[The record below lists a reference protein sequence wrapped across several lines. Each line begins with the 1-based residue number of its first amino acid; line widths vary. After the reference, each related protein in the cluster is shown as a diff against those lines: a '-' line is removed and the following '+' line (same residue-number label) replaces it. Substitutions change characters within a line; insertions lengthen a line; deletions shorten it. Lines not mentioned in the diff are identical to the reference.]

1 MFVSA
6 SAFAGT
12 YFFPLASFLSIW
24 HDIPLSLPLPRC
36 RWQTAYCVLLI
47 SVRYFTMILI
57 VKSRPM
63 CHKQLGVE
71 RTSLPYGFLTA
82 GREAG
87 GGENALINY
96 GILQTLFSRTASCPI
111 HPIIISV
118 LHPPIPTQVRQSM
131 SASRGYGQSSVE
143 VSSEGCPPS
152 EGSPQCPTSGTLFI
166 GCHIF
171 QYRTDRYGPADI
183 SKHGSLLLPLLR
195 CTKVW
200 HQYHIPMRQYTNG
213 LFVETAVLFLQSP
226 ATSRPA

>member
-1 MFVSA
+1 MRIAFVWFLLTLRRSPAVLIRCWIASVRLATPSGNVSSSLFCDVRFA

-71 RTSLPYGFLTA
+71 RTSLPLWVFDCWT
-82 GREAG
+82 RSG

-152 EGSPQCPTSGTLFI
+152 EGSPQCPILG
-166 GCHIF
+166 HVVH
-171 QYRTDRYGPADI
+171 R
-183 SKHGSLLLPLLR
+183 LPYLP
-195 CTKVW
+195 VP
-200 HQYHIPMRQYTNG
+200 Y
-213 LFVETAVLFLQSP
+213 
-226 ATSRPA
+226 